1 MITAERAAEV
11 LRGADATPDQSDH
24 AIVRDA
30 YRRWSLVYD
39 QVFGGVTAFGRR
51 RAVAEINASTATK
64 VLEVGVGTGLA
75 LPLYRSNKRVT
86 GIDICPE
93 MLARARAR
101 VQRRGLQNVDALEA
115 MDAEAMSFNDN
126 SFDIAVAM
134 HVVSVAGNPRRLL
147 AEMRRVVRPGGR
159 LLLVNHF
166 AAQAGPRSWLERAMA
181 PLANVLG
188 WRPDFALSTLPID
201 PGTIETAP
209 VRPFGLFTLVSLANE

>member
-1 MITAERAAEV
+1 MITAGRAEGAP
-11 LRGADATPDQSDH
+11 RGAHAQSGQSDH

-51 RAVAEINASTATK
+51 RAVAAINASTATK

-75 LPLYRSNKRVT
+75 LPLYRSDKRVT

-93 MLARARAR
+93 MLARARAK
-101 VQRRGLQNVDALEA
+101 VQRRGLRNVDALEA
-115 MDAEAMSFNDN
+115 MDAEAMSFSDH
-126 SFDIAVAM
+126 SFDVAVAM
-134 HVVSVAGNPRRLL
+134 HVVSVARNPRRLL

-181 PLANVLG
+181 PLANVIG
-188 WRPDFALSTLPID
+188 WRPDFSLSALPLD
-201 PGTIETAP
+201 ACTIETAP
-209 VRPFGLFTLVSLANE
+209 VRPFGLFTIVSFANE